1 MRLTT
6 GLVCSAVVLAF
17 PAVGTAQDN
26 GKVWIDVNVGIAQP
40 AESALTVV
48 AAPTLHLETATFGT
62 DYKFSRGA
70 DFDFGGGYMVTP
82 KFGLG
87 LSVVGTASEDPADL
101 FITIPHPFV
110 FNRLASDSGTTSEFL
125 ERTEGTVNFQAVG
138 VPINTDRLMV
148 RLYGGPSYF
157 RLKGDAVSS
166 IAYEQFFLG
175 ALNAVEISS
184 YESESI
190 EDTGWGFHTGADLGV
205 FFTRRFGVGA
215 FVRYSRGT
223 VTVGDEQL
231 LTDAPV
237 DVKVGGFQTGGG
249 LRLRF

>member
-26 GKVWIDVNVGIAQP
+26 GKVWVDVNVGIAQP

-87 LSVVGTASEDPADL
+87 LSVVGTASEEADPL
-101 FITIPHPFV
+101 SLSLT
-110 FNRLASDSGTTSEFL
+110 R
-125 ERTEGTVNFQAVG
+125 
-138 VPINTDRLMV
+138 
-148 RLYGGPSYF
+148 
-157 RLKGDAVSS
+157 SS
-166 IAYEQFFLG
+166 
-175 ALNAVEISS
+175 S
-184 YESESI
+184 
-190 EDTGWGFHTGADLGV
+190 TGWHRTAALRVSFWNAPRGRSTFKLLACRS
-205 FFTRRFGVGA
+205 TRTA
-215 FVRYSRGT
+215 
-223 VTVGDEQL
+223 
-231 LTDAPV
+231 
-237 DVKVGGFQTGGG
+237 
-249 LRLRF
+249 